1 MKLSFKK
8 LNFKK
13 IDFKKVKSY
22 IKENIYSFLIMAI
35 LDVTFIV
42 SPENGFFLSVLL
54 IFIMFFYAFMEE
66 KTDWKIFLN
75 AAVILLLIL
84 FFGYKT
90 PLGDTNM
97 RPVVSITQNRGDY
110 YAEYEVNNTLKV
122 EKYDSIPVCENYAI
136 VDKVYNLKVLFAHS
150 KVMNKNKI
158 ECIKDVNLIEES
170 K

>member
-13 IDFKKVKSY
+13 IDFKKIKSY
-22 IKENIYSFLIMAI
+22 IKGDIYSFIIMAI
-35 LDVTFIV
+35 LDITFII
-42 SPENGFFLSVLL
+42 SPEEGFFLAVIL
-54 IFIMFFYAFMEE
+54 IFIMLFSAIVEE

-84 FFGYKT
+84 FFGKET
-90 PLGDTNM
+90 PLGDTNI

-136 VDKVYNLKVLFAHS
+136 VDKVFNLKVLFAHS

-158 ECIKDVNLIEES
+158 ECIKDVNLIEDS